1 MDHVVHVA
9 TRIAGMSGQ
18 ANLPRTARGR
28 ATRERIVQAA
38 AELVAERG
46 VAGTSL
52 DDVRE
57 RANASKS
64 QLYLYFSDR
73 EQLLRGVVAVT
84 SDAVIDS
91 QADAL
96 ADFDSLPGIERY
108 LDAMVA
114 LQVDRQASGGCPL
127 GSLAGQLAEQD
138 AAARAIL
145 ADGLGRWESGLQSG
159 LAAMAARGELRPDAD
174 PALLATQT
182 LALLQGGLL
191 LTQVRRNVGQL
202 RIAADTILTL
212 VRTAML
218 EPPQGS
224 NAP

>member
-1 MDHVVHVA
+1 MP
-9 TRIAGMSGQ
+9 TSS
-18 ANLPRTARGR
+18 NPPRTARGR

-57 RANASKS
+57 RAHASKS

-73 EQLLRGVVAVT
+73 EQLLRGVAAAT

-91 QADAL
+91 QAQAL
-96 ADFDSLPGIERY
+96 AEFDSLAGIERY
-108 LDAMVA
+108 LDGVVAM
-114 LQVDRQASGGCPL
+114 QVERHASGGCPI

-138 AAARAIL
+138 DAARAIL
-145 ADGLGRWESGLQSG
+145 ADGLGRWETGLCDG
-159 LAAMAARGELRPDAD
+159 LEAMAARGELRPDAN

-191 LTQVRRNVGQL
+191 LTQVRRDAGQM
-202 RIAADTILTL
+202 RVVADTILTL
-212 VRTAML
+212 VRAAML
-218 EPPQGS
+218 DPAQGIWHS
-224 NAP
+224 